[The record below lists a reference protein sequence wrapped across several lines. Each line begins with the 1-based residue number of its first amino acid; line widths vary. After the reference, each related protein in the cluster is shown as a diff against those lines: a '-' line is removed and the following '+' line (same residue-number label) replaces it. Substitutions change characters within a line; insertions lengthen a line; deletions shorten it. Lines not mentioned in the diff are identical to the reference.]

1 MIKSDLLIHSVRVLS
16 QSGIDRDGNKTTTET
31 VINHVRVE
39 YYNAVTQGT
48 AGAQAADTMT
58 LFLDPALAEYQTTTG
73 GSAAAVIPAEGDAV
87 VFEGKQY
94 EVKKVTPRYTRQ
106 SAVIHHY
113 EVDLT

>member
-1 MIKSDLLIHSVRVLS
+1 MIKSDLLIHSVHVLS

-48 AGAQAADTMT
+48 AGAQSADTMT
-58 LFLDPALAEYQTTTG
+58 LFIDPAQADYQTTKG
-73 GSAAAVIPAEGDAV
+73 EPAAAVIPAEGDAV
-87 VFEGKQY
+87 VYDGKTY
-94 EVKKVTPRYTRQ
+94 EVKKVTPRSTRK

>member
-48 AGAQAADTMT
+48 AGAQAADTMVESLT
-58 LFLDPALAEYQTTTG
+58 INILITSETHSYTTPTMPFHNTIKALA
-73 GSAAAVIPAEGDAV
+73 SAPMR
-87 VFEGKQY
+87 
-94 EVKKVTPRYTRQ
+94 PC
-106 SAVIHHY
+106 
-113 EVDLT
+113 